1 MMKNIDLVILAGGK
15 GTRIK
20 HLEKKVPKALIKFG
34 KFSVLEYLL
43 MHYSKFK
50 FERIFIISGHLGNQI
65 YKKFNNKE
73 YNLSKIKVILENKL
87 KGTGGSLYELK
98 NKINNDFVLI
108 NGDTFFLFDLNN
120 FINFSIA
127 QKTQITVALTK
138 NKNYFTNTK
147 LVNLKLKKNLLYFS
161 KTKNKLMNG
170 GAYYIK
176 GNFLN
181 NVKKKYMS
189 LEHEID
195 KLIIKK
201 KVSGIIFNN
210 FFLDIGTVSNYKI
223 AQNKI
228 PKLFFKPAAFLDR
241 DGVINEDS
249 GYVSKFE
256 KFKFR
261 KNVIKGLKY
270 LKSKDYYIF
279 IVTNQA
285 GIAKNIFSINQ
296 FYELQKKVHIYLSE
310 QNFSFDDVI
319 YCPYHIKA
327 KLKKFKKNSS
337 LRKPNDGMIKILIKR
352 YNVNMDKSFVIG
364 DQKKDFKMA
373 NKMRLKFAYA
383 EDDFYSLVKKLTK

>member
-1 MMKNIDLVILAGGK
+1 M
-15 GTRIK
+15 
-20 HLEKKVPKALIKFG
+20 
-34 KFSVLEYLL
+34 
-43 MHYSKFK
+43 
-50 FERIFIISGHLGNQI
+50 
-65 YKKFNNKE
+65 
-73 YNLSKIKVILENKL
+73 
-87 KGTGGSLYELK
+87 
-98 NKINNDFVLI
+98 
-108 NGDTFFLFDLNN
+108 
-120 FINFSIA
+120 
-127 QKTQITVALTK
+127 
-138 NKNYFTNTK
+138 
-147 LVNLKLKKNLLYFS
+147 
-161 KTKNKLMNG
+161 
-170 GAYYIK
+170 
-176 GNFLN
+176 
-181 NVKKKYMS
+181 
-189 LEHEID
+189 
-195 KLIIKK
+195 
-201 KVSGIIFNN
+201 
-210 FFLDIGTVSNYKI
+210 
-223 AQNKI
+223 
-228 PKLFFKPAAFLDR
+228 
-241 DGVINEDS
+241 INEDS

-327 KLKKFKKNSS
+327 KLKKIKKNSS